1 MRSYKTM
8 SGRWLIISG
17 LLTAMSM
24 LTGCQTP
31 VPVKTCPEPPALSP
45 ALSATPEPTYRER
58 LQRVW
63 LSQPSATKSQS
74 DIKH

>member
-1 MRSYKTM
+1 MLLLRTM

-17 LLTAMSM
+17 LLTAMST

-45 ALSATPEPTYRER
+45 ALSAIPNPTFRER

-63 LSQPSATKSQS
+63 LSQPSAMKSQS
-74 DIKH
+74 GTKQ